1 MKILENYPV
10 ENSLQINSISK
21 YYIEVENKDDFHKLH
36 NFILKNNLPVLVVGE
51 CTNIVMPD
59 FFDGIVV
66 RPLFN
71 NLNINKNYVSVGC
84 SVSWHEFVLKMI
96 DSSIYG
102 FENLSLIPGSV
113 GAAPT
118 LPGINDKF
126 SKP

>member
-21 YYIEVENKDDFHKLH
+21 YYIEVENKDDLHKLH

-71 NLNINKNYVSVGC
+71 NLNFNKNYVSVGS

-96 DSSIYG
+96 DKS
-102 FENLSLIPGSV
+102 
-113 GAAPT
+113 
-118 LPGINDKF
+118 
-126 SKP
+126 

>member
-71 NLNINKNYVSVGC
+71 NLNFNKNYVSVGS
-84 SVSWHEFVLKMI
+84 SVS
-96 DSSIYG
+96 
-102 FENLSLIPGSV
+102 
-113 GAAPT
+113 
-118 LPGINDKF
+118 
-126 SKP
+126 

>member
-59 FFDGIVV
+59 FFADDV
-66 RPLFN
+66 
-71 NLNINKNYVSVGC
+71 NK
-84 SVSWHEFVLKMI
+84 
-96 DSSIYG
+96 SI
-102 FENLSLIPGSV
+102 FIFSLLMV
-113 GAAPT
+113 
-118 LPGINDKF
+118 
-126 SKP
+126 